1 MTGWRVYPALLALVV
16 FLVAGCGSGP
26 PGPELAPPAQ
36 PGTLNLGWVERDHK
50 DNFTF
55 RVDRLVIG
63 EDGWSAE
70 VSASNGSNTPFRLQ
84 EGSVGLVLLD
94 TSTTAELNR
103 LTGDLEH
110 APPSLKPDR
119 LRPPPPTVLGP
130 GAVWRGSISGSEV
143 LRQGSVVRV
152 LFGPYSSAGERFRSE
167 ATEFFW
173 VTDHSVRLR

>member
-1 MTGWRVYPALLALVV
+1 MTGWRVYPALLALVA
-16 FLVAGCGSGP
+16 FLVAGCGP

-36 PGTLNLGWVERDHK
+36 PGTLELGWVERDHK

-63 EDGWSAE
+63 DEGWSAN
-70 VSASNGSNTPFRLQ
+70 VSVQNGSQTPFRLQ

-94 TSTTAELNR
+94 TRTMAEVNR

-110 APPSLKPDR
+110 PPPALKPDG
-119 LRPPPPTVLGP
+119 LRPPPPAVLGP
-130 GAVWRGSISGSEV
+130 GAVWRGTMIGSEE

-173 VTDHSVRLR
+173 VTDQSVRLR

>member
-1 MTGWRVYPALLALVV
+1 MTGWRVYPALLALVA
-16 FLVAGCGSGP
+16 FLVAGCGP

-36 PGTLNLGWVERDHK
+36 PRTFDLGWVERDK
-50 DNFTF
+50 TDMFTF
-55 RVDRLVIG
+55 RVDWLRVG
-63 EDGWSAE
+63 DDGWSAK
-70 VSASNGSNTPFRLQ
+70 VSATNGSDTPFRIQ

-94 TSTTAELNR
+94 TATMAEVRR

-110 APPSLKPDR
+110 TPPAMKPDR
-119 LRPPPPTVLGP
+119 LRPPPPPVLGP
-130 GAVWRGSISGSEV
+130 GAVWSGTISRSEV

-173 VTDHSVRLR
+173 VTDHWVRLR

>member
-1 MTGWRVYPALLALVV
+1 MTGWRVYPALLALVA
-16 FLVAGCGSGP
+16 FLVAGCGP

-36 PGTLNLGWVERDHK
+36 TDTLDLGWVERDRK

-55 RVDRLVIG
+55 RVERLVIA
-63 EDGWSAE
+63 DNGWRAE
-70 VSASNGSNTPFRLQ
+70 VSVRNGSQTPFRLQ

-94 TSTTAELNR
+94 TRTMAELNR

-110 APPSLKPDR
+110 TPPVLKPDR
-119 LRPPPPTVLGP
+119 LRPPTPSVLGP
-130 GAVWRGSISGSEV
+130 GAFWRGTMVGGEV
-143 LRQGSVVRV
+143 LRQGSVVRF